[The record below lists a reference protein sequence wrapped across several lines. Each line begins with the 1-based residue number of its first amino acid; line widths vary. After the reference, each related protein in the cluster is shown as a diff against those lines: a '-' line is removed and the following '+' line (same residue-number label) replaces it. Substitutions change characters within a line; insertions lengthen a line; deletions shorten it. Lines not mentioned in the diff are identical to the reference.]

1 MARRVLIFFK
11 RPRFRSILMS
21 AWQTVYTIAPSI
33 DSTLAL
39 EIFKTGLMRRKK
51 HILFFENF
59 TGELSYVREH
69 PESSRLDI
77 SIDALSVTCRD
88 QWLKPKQQQLVTKY
102 ARNEALAA
110 DQYPGIRFASTR
122 ISAKPLRGFVVEGVL
137 TLRGTGRNVRVNV
150 VLNPMKR
157 GRFQI
162 DGDATLHLSDFGITP
177 PSMLFG
183 LVGTKD
189 EALLRLLL
197 WATEPV
203 EAPV

>member
-1 MARRVLIFFK
+1 
-11 RPRFRSILMS
+11 MS
-21 AWQTVYTIAPSI
+21 AWQTAYTISPSI

-39 EIFKTGLMRRKK
+39 EVFKTGLMRRKK

-59 TGELSYVREH
+59 VGELLYVQEH

-77 SIDALSVTCRD
+77 SIDATSVVCRD
-88 QWLKPKQQQLVTKY
+88 QWLNPKKQRLVTSY
-102 ARNEALAA
+102 VREEALAA
-110 DQYPGIRFASTR
+110 ARHPEIRFASTR
-122 ISAKPLRGFVVEGVL
+122 ILAKPLRGFVVEGVL

-150 VLNPMKR
+150 VLNPMKK

-162 DGDATLHLSDFGITP
+162 DGDATLRLSDFGINP
-177 PSMLFG
+177 PSMLMG

-203 EAPV
+203 QVHA

>member
-1 MARRVLIFFK
+1 VLVFLNVQATAI
-11 RPRFRSILMS
+11 SMS
-21 AWQTVYTIAPSI
+21 AWQTVYTISPSN

-39 EIFKTGLMRRKK
+39 EIFKTGLMRGKK
-51 HILFFENF
+51 HMLFFENF
-59 TGELSYVREH
+59 AGELSYVREH

-88 QWLKPKQQQLVTKY
+88 QWLKPKQQQMVTKF
-102 ARNEALAA
+102 ALEALAA
-110 DQYPGIRFASTR
+110 DRYPEIRFASTR
-122 ISAKPLRGFVVEGVL
+122 ILAKPLRGYVVEGVL

-150 VLNPMKR
+150 VLNLMKR

-162 DGDATLHLSDFGITP
+162 DGDATLRLSDFSITP
-177 PSMLFG
+177 PSMLLG
-183 LVGTKD
+183 LIGTKD

-203 EAPV
+203 GAHV

>member
-1 MARRVLIFFK
+1 
-11 RPRFRSILMS
+11 MS
-21 AWQTVYTIAPSI
+21 AWQTVYTISPSA

-39 EIFKTGLMRRKK
+39 EVSKTGLMRNKK

-59 TGELSYVREH
+59 AGELSYVREH

-88 QWLKPKQQQLVTKY
+88 AWLKPKQRQVVTNY
-102 ARNEALAA
+102 ALKKALAA
-110 DQYPGIRFASTR
+110 DRYPEMRFASTR
-122 ISAKPLRGFVVEGVL
+122 ISAKPLRGFVIDGVL

-150 VLNPMKR
+150 VLNAMTR

-162 DGDATLHLSDFGITP
+162 DGDATLRLSDFDISP
-177 PSMLFG
+177 PSMMFG

-203 EAPV
+203 AAPASK

>member
-1 MARRVLIFFK
+1 
-11 RPRFRSILMS
+11 MS
-21 AWQTVYTIAPSI
+21 DWQTLYTISPSA

-39 EIFKTGLMRRKK
+39 EVFKTGLMRRKK
-51 HILFFENF
+51 HVLFFDNF
-59 TGELSYVREH
+59 AGQLCYIREH

-77 SIDALSVTCRD
+77 SIDTLSVACRD
-88 QWLKPKQQQLVTKY
+88 QWLKPKQQRMVADY
-102 ARNEALAA
+102 ALKQALAA
-110 DQYPGIRFASTR
+110 DRYPEMRFASTR
-122 ISAKPLRGFVVEGVL
+122 ISAKPLRGFVIEGVL
-137 TLRGTGRNVRVNV
+137 TMRGTGRNVRVNV

-162 DGDATLHLSDFGITP
+162 DGDATLRLSDFGIHP
-177 PSMLFG
+177 PSMMLG

-203 EAPV
+203 EAHV

>member
-1 MARRVLIFFK
+1 
-11 RPRFRSILMS
+11 MS
-21 AWQTVYTIAPSI
+21 AWQTIYTISPSN

-39 EIFKTGLMRRKK
+39 EVFKTGLMRRKK

-59 TGELSYVREH
+59 AGELSFVREH

-88 QWLKPKQQQLVTKY
+88 QWLKPKQQQMVTKF
-102 ARNEALAA
+102 AREALAV
-110 DQYPGIRFASTR
+110 DRHPDIRFASTR

-162 DGDATLHLSDFGITP
+162 DGDATLRLSDFGIPP
-177 PSMLFG
+177 PSMLLG
-183 LVGTKD
+183 LIGTKD

-197 WATEPV
+197 WAAEPV
-203 EAPV
+203 EASV

>member
-1 MARRVLIFFK
+1 LAPGVLASSVIG
-11 RPRFRSILMS
+11 FRAPMTD
-21 AWQTVYTIAPSI
+21 WQTVYTISPSA

-39 EIFKTGLMRRKK
+39 EVHKTGLMRRKK
-51 HILFFENF
+51 HILFFDNF
-59 TGELSYVREH
+59 AGELTYVREH

-77 SIDALSVTCRD
+77 SIDALSVACRD
-88 QWLKPKQQQLVTKY
+88 EWLKPKQRRMVTEY
-102 ARNEALAA
+102 ALKEALAA
-110 DQYPGIRFASTR
+110 DRHPEIRFASTR
-122 ISAKPLRGFVVEGVL
+122 IAAKPLRGFVIEGVL

-150 VLNPMKR
+150 VLNAMKR

-162 DGDATLHLSDFGITP
+162 DGDATLRLSDFGIHP

-183 LVGTKD
+183 LVGTQD

-203 EAPV
+203 QAHA

>member
-1 MARRVLIFFK
+1 LARRLLVFLCVQASATF
-11 RPRFRSILMS
+11 MS
-21 AWQTVYTIAPSI
+21 AWQTVYTISPSN
-33 DSTLAL
+33 DSTIAL
-39 EIFKTGLMRRKK
+39 EIFKTGLMRGKK
-51 HILFFENF
+51 HMLFFENF
-59 TGELSYVREH
+59 AGELSFVREH

-88 QWLKPKQQQLVTKY
+88 QWLKPKQQLLVTKY
-102 ARNEALAA
+102 AQNEALAA
-110 DQYPGIRFASTR
+110 GRYPDIRFASTR
-122 ISAKPLRGFVVEGVL
+122 ISAKPLRGFVIEGVL

-150 VLNPMKR
+150 VLSDLKK

-162 DGDATLHLSDFGITP
+162 DGDATLRLSDFGIIP